1 MIPPPPTSLGHGE
14 HEQAY
19 RSDATANEHGPV
31 RGGRVLN
38 AYNIMHRPR
47 LVARRQAE
55 KVSASLSSSSSPA
68 SSSSSSTTRTTL
80 SVVIL
85 ISGRGSNMEAII
97 RAVQAGRI
105 PNVSV
110 RHVISNVADAPG
122 METARR
128 HGIECSTASDMG
140 ELATK
145 LRQLKPDII
154 CMAGFMR
161 IVPPEI
167 VREHTV
173 LNIHP
178 SLLPMY
184 PGLHAQRQALED
196 DAKWSGCTVHY
207 ADEGVDTG
215 PIIVQYAVPVRPD
228 DTEESLSGRILEKE
242 HVAYPHAVMLVAG
255 RIARERAQVTGG
267 GASTRQR

>member
-1 MIPPPPTSLGHGE
+1 
-14 HEQAY
+14 
-19 RSDATANEHGPV
+19 
-31 RGGRVLN
+31 
-38 AYNIMHRPR
+38 
-47 LVARRQAE
+47 VARRQAE

-68 SSSSSSTTRTTL
+68 SSSSSTTRTTL

-128 HGIECSTASDMG
+128 HGIECSTTSDMG
-140 ELATK
+140 ELAAK

-267 GASTRQR
+267 GGGASTRQR

>member
-1 MIPPPPTSLGHGE
+1 MAIESMNKPAVMTRL
-14 HEQAY
+14 
-19 RSDATANEHGPV
+19 PV
-31 RGGRVLN
+31 NPGRRGRRILN
-38 AYNIMHRPR
+38 AYNIMRRPR

-55 KVSASLSSSSSPA
+55 KVSASSSSP
-68 SSSSSSTTRTTL
+68 TRSAL
-80 SVVIL
+80 NVVIL
-85 ISGRGSNMEAII
+85 ISGRGSNMEAIV
-97 RAVQAGRI
+97 RAVQAGHI

-122 METARR
+122 METARQ
-128 HGIECSTASDMG
+128 HGIECSAISDMDK
-140 ELATK
+140 LAAR
-145 LRQLKPDII
+145 LRQLKPDIV

-228 DTEESLSGRILEKE
+228 DTEETLSGRILEKE

-267 GASTRQR
+267 GGRGASTRQR

>member
-1 MIPPPPTSLGHGE
+1 M
-14 HEQAY
+14 
-19 RSDATANEHGPV
+19 
-31 RGGRVLN
+31 
-38 AYNIMHRPR
+38 
-47 LVARRQAE
+47 ARRQAE
-55 KVSASLSSSSSPA
+55 KASPLGGA
-68 SSSSSSTTRTTL
+68 AL
-80 SVVIL
+80 GVVIL
-85 ISGRGSNMEAII
+85 ISGRGSNMEAIV
-97 RAVQAGRI
+97 RFVQAGRI

-122 METARR
+122 METARQ
-128 HGIECSTASDMG
+128 HGIECSAVSDMG
-140 ELATK
+140 ELAAK
-145 LRQLKPDII
+145 LRQLKPDIV

-215 PIIVQYAVPVRPD
+215 PIIVQYAVPVKARRYRGDPLRE
-228 DTEESLSGRILEKE
+228 DTRKGARG
-242 HVAYPHAVMLVAG
+242 VPPRRNAG
-255 RIARERAQVTGG
+255 RGTHRKGA
-267 GASTRQR
+267 GASDW